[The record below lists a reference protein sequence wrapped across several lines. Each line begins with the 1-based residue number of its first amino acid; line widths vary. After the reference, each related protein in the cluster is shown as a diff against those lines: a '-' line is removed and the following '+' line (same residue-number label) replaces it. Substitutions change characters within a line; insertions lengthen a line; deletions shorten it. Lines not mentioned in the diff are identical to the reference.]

1 MAVLVSIILI
11 PTFLCTYQVSSFHTT
26 SATFSRQRG
35 TILSG
40 AIRLYAITNEDDSDD
55 KQSGNA
61 TPSNISS
68 SSSTGDASNNIAVV
82 DDGMTDRF
90 KYKVH
95 ALMGSYDP
103 PSGTIDDDKQMGN
116 IIGALLQF
124 PTEYTFSVVGKTT
137 DSDDYT
143 QRVTSVF
150 RSVLGSDA
158 QLETRIVPRGKK
170 FTRVSVKVN
179 VESAPIIENIY
190 AELDALE
197 ATVMKF

>member
-1 MAVLVSIILI
+1 MVVLVL
-11 PTFLCTYQVSSFHTT
+11 TYFLCTYQVSSFHTT
-26 SATFSRQRG
+26 SATFARQRG
-35 TILSG
+35 TIIS
-40 AIRLYAITNEDDSDD
+40 APNIRLYAITNEDDSDD

-61 TPSNISS
+61 TPSKISS
-68 SSSTGDASNNIAVV
+68 SSSADDASNNIAVV